1 MYTEEQMINY
11 LQSMM
16 DRAKYE
22 EERYGRDERTIGLF
36 DNMIACKEMVE
47 ALIQKPVNLRKDGKV
62 TAGF

>member
-22 EERYGRDERTIGLF
+22 EERYGRDERTMGLF

-47 ALIQKPVNLRKDGKV
+47 TLIQKPVNLQKDGRV
-62 TAGF
+62 TVGF

>member
-1 MYTEEQMINY
+1 MYTEEQMIKY

-22 EERYGRDERTIGLF
+22 EERYGRDERTMGLF

-62 TAGF
+62 TVGF

>member
-1 MYTEEQMINY
+1 MYTEQQMINY

-22 EERYGRDERTIGLF
+22 EERYGRDERTIALF
-36 DNMIACKEMVE
+36 DRAIACKDMVE

-62 TAGF
+62 TVGF

>member
-1 MYTEEQMINY
+1 MYTEEQMIIY

-62 TAGF
+62 TVGF

>member
-1 MYTEEQMINY
+1 MYTEEQMITY

-62 TAGF
+62 TVGF